1 MRPASIDADRGARM
15 RPDMDVDT
23 KSFLLVLLCAAAAP
37 VVAAM
42 VRARLNAVIIPVVV
56 VELILGAVVGPQGLG
71 WAEADSVISF
81 FGQLGLGFLFFFAGY
96 EIDFA
101 RIRGRPLWLACAGWA
116 LSLALAYSIAGG
128 LEAADLVIS
137 GLLTGS
143 AMATTALGTILPVMR
158 DEGLIE
164 RPIGKHVFAVGAI
177 GEFGPIMIL
186 TLVLSTTGSP
196 GGQFGLLVGFV
207 AVAVLAGLISTG
219 VFQRNFR
226 PVMSR
231 MDETGQLPVRLTVLL
246 LFALVILAS
255 DLGLDIILGAFA
267 AGMIM
272 NFVLGGRDELH
283 PFESKLDAIGF
294 GFLVPFFFITSGMN
308 LDLASLTSSLGALL
322 KLPLFVVLLFA
333 VRGIPVFL
341 FYRRDLARGERLPLA
356 LLSSTQLPLVVAIT
370 SIGVAEGLMRGS
382 TAAALIGAGVIT
394 VLLFPSLALL
404 LINRRDAAEPA
415 GAEA

>member
-42 VRARLNAVIIPVVV
+42 VRARLSAVIIPVVV